1 MIVRLT
7 TPSASWP
14 LVMQTPG
21 SSGKWDGASFVID
34 RTGTL
39 EADAWVVYEEVPE
52 ETTTICPQDRT
63 LLITVEPPMIK
74 TYRPEY
80 LAQFAHVLTCHDIR
94 HPGVIREQQALPW
107 HYGRFF
113 EASGAERFV
122 ECYDS
127 LAAQSPFE
135 RKERSVSLVCS
146 AKRKRDGHKKRDHF
160 VSILEQAGIPG
171 LDLFGKGRDRETPC
185 KRDAILPYRYHIVLE
200 NSECPDYWTEKL
212 ADAYLGGA
220 LPFYWGCANIGK
232 YFPAGAFVRI
242 DIERPEDA
250 IRIIRASMEQNA
262 FETALPSL
270 SEARRLVLNR
280 YNLFPTIVSLF
291 RELPPAAGTER
302 IPVTLR
308 PERDFTL
315 KGRIRRFWSGPASGL
330 H

>member
-21 SSGKWDGASFVID
+21 SSGEWDGASFVID

-39 EADAWVVYEEVPE
+39 EADAWVVYEGFPE
-52 ETTTICPQDRT
+52 ETTTICPPDRT
-63 LLITVEPPMIK
+63 LLITGEPPMIK

-80 LAQFAHVLTCHDIR
+80 LAQFARVLTCHDIR
-94 HPGVIREQQALPW
+94 HPGAIREQQALPW

-302 IPVTLR
+302 VPVTLR

-315 KGRIRRFWSGPASGL
+315 KGRIRRFWSGPAGGL

>member
-21 SSGKWDGASFVID
+21 SSGEWDDVSFLVD
-34 RTGTL
+34 RSGTL

-52 ETTTICPQDRT
+52 ETTTLCPPDRT
-63 LLITVEPPMIK
+63 LLITGEPPMIK

-80 LAQFAHVLTCHDIR
+80 LAQFARVLTCHDIR
-94 HPGVIREQQALPW
+94 GSGVIRDQQALPW

-127 LAAQSPFE
+127 LAAHSPFE
-135 RKERSVSLVCS
+135 RKERSISIVCS
-146 AKRKRDGHKKRDHF
+146 AKRKRDGHRKRDEF
-160 VSILEQAGIPG
+160 VTELERSGIPG
-171 LDLFGKGRDRETPC
+171 LDIFGRGRAREAVC

-220 LPFYWGCANIGK
+220 FPFYWGCTNIEK
-232 YFPAGAFVRI
+232 YFPTGSFVRI
-242 DIERPEDA
+242 DIGNPSEALRTIRDTIAAGTFER
-250 IRIIRASMEQNA
+250 
-262 FETALPSL
+262 ALPL
-270 SEARRLVLNR
+270 LEEARDLVLNR

-291 RELPPAAGTER
+291 RALPSTSGTER
-302 IPVTLR
+302 IPVTLQ
-308 PERDFTL
+308 PERNFTL
-315 KGRIRRFWSGPASGL
+315 KGRIRRFWSGPAGGL
-330 H
+330 R